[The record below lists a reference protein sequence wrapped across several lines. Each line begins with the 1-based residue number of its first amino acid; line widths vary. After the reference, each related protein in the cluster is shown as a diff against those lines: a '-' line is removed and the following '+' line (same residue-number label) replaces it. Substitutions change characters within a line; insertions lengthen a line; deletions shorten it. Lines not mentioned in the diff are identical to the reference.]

1 MVRRSPG
8 CPRSTPA
15 DRARRLR
22 LRNAR
27 RLCLDFEGSHLRAA
41 AAAVAARGPCR
52 SLWIQYLA
60 DNAPLLHQGR
70 RPWYR
75 LVLFSTPGYFQDD
88 EPPPPDGY
96 VIIVTHGDDEDFS
109 DY

>member
-1 MVRRSPG
+1 MVRRGPDR
-8 CPRSTPA
+8 PRSTPA

-27 RLCLDFEGSHLRAA
+27 LLRLDFEGSHLRAA
-41 AAAVAARGPCR
+41 AKDVATRGPRR
-52 SLWIQYLA
+52 SLRIQYLA
-60 DNAPLLHQGR
+60 DSAPLLHQGR

-75 LVLFSTPGYFQDD
+75 LDLFGKPGYFQAD

-96 VIIVTHGDDEDFS
+96 VIIVTDGDDEDE